1 MAAGI
6 VAGRRDRHVVHER
19 IPHEHFSAHSGL
31 LRGPL
36 KKVPCGQ
43 GPCYGRNNSGISN
56 DRLYTEEAIRL
67 IEANDP
73 TVPFFMCE
81 PTPPNIPLDP
91 ATFPTFQS

>member
-1 MAAGI
+1 MTNL
-6 VAGRRDRHVVHER
+6 E
-19 IPHEHFSAHSGL
+19 EHS
-31 LRGPL
+31 
-36 KKVPCGQ
+36 CGQ

-81 PTPPNIPLDP
+81 TR
-91 ATFPTFQS
+91 PTFLSILPPFLLFDPETHSLVWCEEET

>member
-1 MAAGI
+1 MN
-6 VAGRRDRHVVHER
+6 
-19 IPHEHFSAHSGL
+19 S
-31 LRGPL
+31 
-36 KKVPCGQ
+36 CGQ

-81 PTPPNIPLDP
+81 LR
-91 ATFPTFQS
+91 PTFLSILPPFPLSNLDHEQECCPRSDLET

>member
-1 MAAGI
+1 MTNL
-6 VAGRRDRHVVHER
+6 E
-19 IPHEHFSAHSGL
+19 EHS
-31 LRGPL
+31 
-36 KKVPCGQ
+36 CGQ

-73 TVPFFMCE
+73 TVPFFLCE